1 MIEPIEEKA
10 IVSEMKAAAENE
22 GLWIEVKAAY
32 DSYRKSGDA
41 PAEAAFC
48 ALYDWDITL

>member
-1 MIEPIEEKA
+1 MRNPLEEYY
-10 IVSEMKAAAENE
+10 VLSEMKAAAENE

-32 DSYRKSGDA
+32 DSYKKSGYA
-41 PAEAAFC
+41 PEEAAFS